1 MEVGEVT
8 LDWLEANL
16 EGFDWNAKKHT
27 GEAYCPCHDDVGTS
41 MKGLSISEEN
51 GTWLAYCHSCHATLV
66 DIIES
71 QNSVS
76 FSPTVKK
83 TNSEKKDS
91 TRTRT
96 RGMKWWSEKT
106 GVPADVWERLGC
118 VEHGKGVEFTF
129 ATTEQSKVRMPPK
142 EMYWTHDDL
151 DTPALWPYPQDDLPE
166 HVMLTEGESDCGT
179 AHAAGLPFAFA
190 ITKGAGGALPP
201 GWAQA
206 LSARG
211 AKEIT
216 ICGDADDSGQRFTAR
231 ATAEALDA
239 ALLVNVVHID
249 SIVDPFTGVA
259 DLNSLWRLCS
269 DMENPLQDFLNA
281 VNLATT
287 QVSSEITATTYEEM
301 LEIAKTEVT
310 WVVNELISP
319 GDKVLLSGPQKA
331 FKTWIMLDL
340 VRAIADGSAFLCEA
354 LYAGTGKRNVLIIE
368 EEGSQQQFA
377 RRVRRM
383 GLGDDRG
390 KVLVQHRKAFRFTDP
405 DSMSRVIAL
414 CREEKIDCVF
424 FDPLQRM
431 IPGVN
436 ENDSNETGVV
446 WDEIARLQQALPHIV
461 CVVVHHANK
470 TERLT
475 WESTRG
481 SSRHG
486 GEVDLG
492 IFCEKSLLD
501 SSKVR
506 MRIDGRDVH
515 LEMEEGWGFEGT
527 VTITDDDFEIR
538 VSQMQIEDVLPA
550 VRGKK
555 NTEEIVKAIGA
566 GHVTR
571 QEIADATGLSL
582 NTVISKTKALVED
595 GLITED
601 TSTGRG
607 AKKYGL
613 AEQHPD
619 K

>member
-1 MEVGEVT
+1 MDVGEVT

-16 EGFDWNAKKHT
+16 EGFEWNAKRHT
-27 GEAYCPCHDDVGTS
+27 GEAFCPCHDDVGTS
-41 MKGLSISEEN
+41 MKGLSVTEEN
-51 GTWLAYCHSCHATLV
+51 STWLIYCHSCHATLP
-66 DIIES
+66 DIIEAL
-71 QNSVS
+71 NGVS
-76 FSPTVKK
+76 FEPKVRK
-83 TNSEKKDS
+83 TKGTDA
-91 TRTRT
+91 RTRT
-96 RGMKWWSEKT
+96 RGMKWWTHKT
-106 GVPADVWERLGC
+106 GVPQPVWERLGC

-142 EMYWTHDDL
+142 EMYWTHEEL
-151 DTPALWPYPQDDLPE
+151 DTPAFWPYPEDDLPS
-166 HVMLTEGESDCGT
+166 HVTLVEGESDCGT
-179 AHAAGLPFAFA
+179 AHAGGLPFAFA
-190 ITKGAGGALPP
+190 ITKGAGSSLPL
-201 GWAQA
+201 GWAEA
-206 LSARG
+206 LHKRG
-211 AKEIT
+211 VREIT
-216 ICGDADDSGQRFTAR
+216 ICGDADDPGQRFSQR

-239 ALLVNVVHID
+239 QLLVNVIHID
-249 SIVDPFTGVA
+249 SIVDPFTGVT
-259 DLNSLWRLCS
+259 DLNSLWRLCETP
-269 DMENPLQDFLNA
+269 DEFQGA
-281 VNLATT
+281 INLATT
-287 QVSSEITATTYEEM
+287 RVSSQITATTYEEM
-301 LEIAKTEVT
+301 LEIAKTEVS
-310 WVVNELISP
+310 WIVNELISP
-319 GDKVLLSGPQKA
+319 GDKVLMSGPQKA

-340 VRAIADGSAFLCEA
+340 VRAIADGSAFLCES
-354 LYAGTGKRNVLIIE
+354 LYSGTGKRNVLIIE

-383 GLGDDRG
+383 GLTDSHG
-390 KVLVQHRKAFRFTDP
+390 KVLVQHREAFRFTDP

-414 CREEKIDCVF
+414 CREEEIDVVF

-436 ENDSNETGVV
+436 ENDSNETGIV
-446 WDEIARLQQALPHIV
+446 WDEIARLQQALPHVV

-527 VTITDDDFEIR
+527 VKITDDDFEIR
-538 VSQMQIEDVLPA
+538 VSQMQIEDILPA
-550 VRGKK
+550 LRGRK
-555 NTEEIVKAIGA
+555 NTEEIVTAVGA

-571 QEIADATGLSL
+571 QAIADATGLSL

-595 GLITED
+595 RILVATPGDRKGSL
-601 TSTGRG
+601 
-607 AKKYGL
+607 KYEIGTVDPD
-613 AEQHPD
+613 EQSD
-619 K
+619 

>member
-1 MEVGEVT
+1 MDVADVT
-8 LDWLEANL
+8 LEWFEANL
-16 EGFDWNAKKHT
+16 EGFEWNAKRKS
-27 GEAYCPCHDDVGTS
+27 GEAYCPCHDDLGTA
-41 MKGLSISEEN
+41 MKGLSITLED
-51 GTWLAYCHSCHATLV
+51 GKWLAYCHSCHATLTSV
-66 DIIES
+66 VES
-71 QNSVS
+71 IDSPS
-76 FSPTVKK
+76 FAPTVRK
-83 TNSEKKDS
+83 TNGEKG
-91 TRTRT
+91 TRART
-96 RGMKWWSEKT
+96 RGMKWWVEKT
-106 GVPADVWERLGC
+106 GVPQAVWERLGC

-142 EMYWTHDDL
+142 EMFWTHEDL
-151 DTPALWPYPQDDLPE
+151 DTPTLWPYPEDTLPE
-166 HVMLTEGESDCGT
+166 HVMLVEGESDCGT
-179 AHAAGLPFAFA
+179 AHAASLPFAFA
-190 ITKGAGGALPP
+190 VTKGAGGALPP
-201 GWAQA
+201 GWASA
-206 LSARG
+206 LAARG

-216 ICGDADDSGQRFTAR
+216 ICGDADDSGQRFSAR

-259 DLNSLWRLCS
+259 DLNSLWRLCA
-269 DMENPLQDFLNA
+269 DMENPLEAFLNA

-287 QVSSEITATTYEEM
+287 RVSSEITATSYEEM
-301 LEIAKTEVT
+301 LEIAKTEIT
-310 WVVNELISP
+310 WIVNELISP
-319 GDKVLLSGPQKA
+319 GDKVLISGPQKA
-331 FKTWIMLDL
+331 FKTWITLDL

-383 GLGDDRG
+383 DLSPDHG

-414 CREEKIDCVF
+414 CREEEIDAVF

-436 ENDSNETGVV
+436 ENDSAETGVV
-446 WDEIARLQQALPHIV
+446 WDEIARLQQALPHII

-527 VTITDDDFEIR
+527 VTITEDSFEIR
-538 VSQMQIEDVLPA
+538 VSQMQIEDILPA

-555 NTEEIVKAIGA
+555 NTEEIVKAVA
-566 GHVTR
+566 EGHLTR
-571 QEIADATGLSL
+571 NEIVEATGLSK
-582 NTVISKTKALVED
+582 NTVITKIKALLED
-595 GLITED
+595 GTLVVLEEAQ
-601 TSTGRG
+601 RG
-607 AKKYGL
+607 IHKYGIGTVDSD
-613 AEQHPD
+613 E
-619 K
+619 